1 MAGNPWIAF
10 VKKGWPAAKKRGL
23 SYSAHLKASAGKYKK
38 KAAVKKGGRLKAKK
52 LEEELLEEK
61 PKRKK
66 RKKKRST

>member
-1 MAGNPWIAF
+1 MPNPWLAF
-10 VKKGWPAAKKRGL
+10 VKKGWPAAKKKGI

-38 KAAVKKGGRLKAKK
+38 KGAKKGGRLKKQK
-52 LEEELLEEK
+52 EEELDLLEEK